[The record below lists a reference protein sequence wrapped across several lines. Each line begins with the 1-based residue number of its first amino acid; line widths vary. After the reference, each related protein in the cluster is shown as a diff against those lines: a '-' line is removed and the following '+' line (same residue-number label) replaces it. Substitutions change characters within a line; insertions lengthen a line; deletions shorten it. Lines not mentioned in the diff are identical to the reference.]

1 MRRVL
6 LINRLVGAFASPY
19 VVVPIRLFLDD
30 DVRRAL
36 VFASTMTFSPL
47 RGPRRGIRTQIGL
60 ALGMPRESVPSAQE
74 LLDFLVTSTQEKMSA
89 QERMSPQGKAKK
101 TPTKVSKAHN
111 HSPCPRHDIA
121 LAALSSLRTWQDR
134 RCFLK

>member
-1 MRRVL
+1 MRRAL
-6 LINRLVGAFASPY
+6 LINRLVGAFALRY

-74 LLDFLVTSTQEKMSA
+74 LWDFLVTSTQKKMSA
-89 QERMSPQGKAKK
+89 HERMFREAKNS
-101 TPTKVSKAHN
+101 PTKVSKAN
-111 HSPCPRHDIA
+111 SHSPCPRHDIA